1 LSSKKILTIIIIC
14 TAIAFSAGIAIADDN
29 PPNLPV
35 MLYGN
40 VIIDGNPAPVGVTI
54 TAKAGTS
61 QAGATNVL
69 TAGTYGD
76 KPNGRLPVSAN
87 DGANVDFYVNGIK
100 ATPSTQFTYHSNEA
114 GKIIRVDLNAISG
127 TSNSS
132 GSGTSGS
139 SDNGTSDS
147 SDNGTS
153 GSSDNRRSG
162 SSGGSETVSGT
173 TTVPQSAVPP
183 IKSAA
188 EVTGT
193 KEPQVATTAA
203 PSTTGPASNFYTILG
218 VFAVVALIGVVLKK
232 WGKI

>member
-1 LSSKKILTIIIIC
+1 MSSKKILTIIIIC
-14 TAIAFSAGIAIADDN
+14 TAIAFSAGIAGADDN
-29 PPNLPV
+29 PPSLPV

-76 KPNGRLPVSAN
+76 KPNGRLPISAN

-114 GKIIRVDLNAISG
+114 GKIIRVDLNANSG
-127 TSNSS
+127 KSSLSGSSSGGTGGGVS
-132 GSGTSGS
+132 GSGIKP
-139 SDNGTSDS
+139 
-147 SDNGTS
+147 
-153 GSSDNRRSG
+153 
-162 SSGGSETVSGT
+162 T
-173 TTVPQSAVPP
+173 TTAPQSAVPP

-188 EVTGT
+188 GVTGT
-193 KEPQVATTAA
+193 PQVATTAA
-203 PSTTGPASNFYTILG
+203 PSTTGPAFNFYMILG
-218 VFAVVALIGVVLKK
+218 VFAVIAVIGVALKK

>member
-1 LSSKKILTIIIIC
+1 MSSKKILTIIIIC
-14 TAIAFSAGIAIADDN
+14 TAIAFSAGIAGADDN
-29 PPNLPV
+29 PPSLPV

-76 KPNGRLPVSAN
+76 KPNGRLPISAN

-100 ATPSTQFTYHSNEA
+100 ATPSIQFTYHSNEA
-114 GKIIRVDLNAISG
+114 GKIIRVDLSANSG
-127 TSNSS
+127 TSSSS
-132 GSGTSGS
+132 GS
-139 SDNGTSDS
+139 
-147 SDNGTS
+147 
-153 GSSDNRRSG
+153 
-162 SSGGSETVSGT
+162 SSGGSGGGSGSGIKPT
-173 TTVPQSAVPP
+173 TTVPQSTVPP
-183 IKSAA
+183 IKSAVG
-188 EVTGT
+188 VTGT

-203 PSTTGPASNFYTILG
+203 PSTTGPAFNFYMILG
-218 VFAVVALIGVVLKK
+218 VFAVVAVIGVTLKK

>member
-1 LSSKKILTIIIIC
+1 MSSKKILTIIIIC
-14 TAIAFSAGIAIADDN
+14 TAIAFSAGIASADDN
-29 PPNLPV
+29 PPSLPV

-76 KPNGRLPVSAN
+76 KANGRLPVSAN

-114 GKIIRVDLNAISG
+114 GKIIRVDLAISG
-127 TSNSS
+127 TSSS
-132 GSGTSGS
+132 
-139 SDNGTSDS
+139 
-147 SDNGTS
+147 
-153 GSSDNRRSG
+153 SG
-162 SSGGSETVSGT
+162 SSGGSGGGVSGSGIKPT
-173 TTVPQSAVPP
+173 TTVPQSEVPP

-203 PSTTGPASNFYTILG
+203 PSTTGPAFNFYMILG
-218 VFAVVALIGVVLKK
+218 VFAVVAVIGVALKK